1 MVASL
6 KDHSFCVWYFGE
18 IDNLL
23 SHRAA
28 PELKKMSVQK
38 SETLLLFFP
47 GTNLA
52 EAVQD
57 PYLLM

>member
-6 KDHSFCVWYFGE
+6 KDHSFCVLYFGD

-38 SETLLLFFP
+38 SEKLFLFSP
-47 GTNLA
+47 GTDLA
-52 EAVQD
+52 EKI
-57 PYLLM
+57 PIF